1 MRRDDGKLAVRP
13 HEILQN
19 GANVGEG
26 KMEQAGAAQPGV
38 VCRKRIGHKIKLA
51 KIPVG
56 SKPPGVPQGRR
67 RYVAPD
73 IAPAGRKADA
83 AHEIEVPARRVEKN
97 AGRLRCEKSLQLVAK
112 DLGGLERRPAA
123 ATGLLGSGDAAPKP
137 LDIEPVEPAPVI
149 GLRDRIQ
156 IFAPPTRGSKLLP
169 TQFEAA
175 MKFHDAHM
183 SSKSAPH
190 DSRAARGNPR
200 EPRFEA
206 QRVGSD
212 RWGFPTDAR
221 EKQMGKAAAC
231 DFAHRVSGTR

>member
-123 ATGLLGSGDAAPKP
+123 ATGLLGSGNAAPKP

-156 IFAPPTRGSKLLP
+156 IFAPPARGSKLLP

-183 SSKSAPH
+183 SSRSAPH
-190 DSRAARGNPR
+190 GSRAAPGNPR
-200 EPRFEA
+200 GPGSEA

-212 RWGFPTDAR
+212 R
-221 EKQMGKAAAC
+221 
-231 DFAHRVSGTR
+231 RVSQTKTNQKRMGAVRECVLGPLVSDT